1 MLCIDIMILQEL
13 YCQNNLLNAKCPD
26 NIIKRSLF
34 AMSLSQVVKSNI
46 AYDERILPPGIIEII
61 EDKRKVKCSQCEYLI
76 PMTVS
81 SKIYKKIKYKTDT
94 ITVYNWYCPQCIRV
108 N

>member
-61 EDKRKVKCSQCEYLI
+61 EDKRKVKCSQCEHLI
-76 PMTVS
+76 PMTIS
-81 SKIYKKIKYKTDT
+81 SKIYKKIEHKIDK
-94 ITVYNWYCPQCIRV
+94 ITVYNWYCPQCISV